1 MATRAGQL
9 GASHMAGRPTC
20 NLSQHVGCP
29 PFLSC
34 AAGYSIFSSVAI
46 TGQDDVTWNIASG
59 PLQVGGWGAGGAG
72 GAFCSGRV
80 CGRGSRP
87 SACAL
92 RGCGAQAA
100 PRAPPH
106 ACTRA
111 KASFASALSLSYHI
125 CSFVPGHFR
134 HRRRPAGG
142 HRAGVHPPV
151 PHAVPPPH
159 RAVRFSPAAHVL
171 FGVLEPAVGWV
182 GGRGGPAWVRVAGS
196 GTGVGGGG
204 GGQASTRRRACLPPA
219 CSAQPPHAGSA
230 LDAPVLGPVAS
241 HARVHGPRA
250 SPNPSSLPQPLPPAP
265 SPAAGG
271 ALGALFVGLVASNSW
286 EKGFPKWGSLGR
298 SYVFSPES
306 EWAPGGGCQRLAVVS
321 SLGGCLMLSTAAWD
335 ATLGCSTSPP
345 RE

>member
-204 GGQASTRRRACLPPA
+204 GGGKPARGDEPA
-219 CSAQPPHAGSA
+219 CRPLAPPSLLMQA
-230 LDAPVLGPVAS
+230 APWTRLYWARWLHTQECMAPGP
-241 HARVHGPRA
+241 PPTPPP
-250 SPNPSSLPQPLPPAP
+250 SPNPSPLLPPLPQAARWARSSWAWWPPTRGRRGFPSGAP
-265 SPAAGG
+265 SAAPT
-271 ALGALFVGLVASNSW
+271 S
-286 EKGFPKWGSLGR
+286 
-298 SYVFSPES
+298 
-306 EWAPGGGCQRLAVVS
+306 
-321 SLGGCLMLSTAAWD
+321 
-335 ATLGCSTSPP
+335 SPP
-345 RE
+345 RVSGRRVVGASALPSSAAWVVV